1 MDAWVPADTFAVR
14 LRMLRSHMG
23 VTLEELAGRC
33 RVSPT
38 TWSTW
43 ERGSRPRDLADIVAR
58 IAAETGVDRDWL
70 MWGGP
75 LAPSTKWYSPP
86 VAA

>member
-43 ERGSRPRDLADIVAR
+43 ERGSRPRRQAISGLTGTR
-58 IAAETGVDRDWL
+58 AA
-70 MWGGP
+70 
-75 LAPSTKWYSPP
+75 
-86 VAA
+86 